1 MQNELRGEGKANYL
15 RLFYFLLITGLL
27 LHCGVKTGLKP
38 EADLNPSN
46 IQMAHYIHED
56 PLLTLAAH
64 IRPSG
69 PVGSYEYEFLIFNKS
84 RTPLPMN
91 YYRDILTLSYEGKNF
106 SVRKQTKLKD
116 YPESLDPGAFSLVI
130 FNIDGIFSSSVYE
143 IDKLTFKLGEKRYT
157 LKRNPGAL
165 WKDKESLL

>member
-1 MQNELRGEGKANYL
+1 VRRPRAGNYL
-15 RLFYFLLITGLL
+15 SLFFSVLIIGLL
-27 LHCGVKTGLKP
+27 VQCGVKTGLKP
-38 EADLNPSN
+38 ESDLNPSN

-64 IRPSG
+64 IRPSD
-69 PVGSYEYEFLIFNKS
+69 PVGSYEFEFLIHNKS
-84 RTPLPMN
+84 KTPLPMN

-116 YPESLDPGAFSLVI
+116 YPESLEPGESALVI

-143 IDKLTFKLGEKRYT
+143 IDKLTFKLGEKRHT

-165 WKDKESLL
+165 CQNRDSLL